1 MSIRNDEA
9 HELAQLDRR
18 ARERLDSDVEPT
30 SSVAVALADKA
41 AARARR
47 ELERQQDWQCFI
59 RQESARIFASMC
71 GAERGRDVDGQW
83 AASTSVRLAQC
94 LWDALPEECKL

>member
-1 MSIRNDEA
+1 MSI
-9 HELAQLDRR
+9 HEHTADAVAYGMQAVVD
-18 ARERLDSDVEPT
+18 EPT

-47 ELERQQDWQCFI
+47 DLERQQDWQCFI
-59 RQESARIFASMC
+59 RQESARFM
-71 GAERGRDVDGQW
+71 
-83 AASTSVRLAQC
+83 AAFIQAGNDSDSWCARRSIDAAQS